1 MKRLLAMILS
11 ICILVVL
18 VAGCGQSE
26 QTPTAEAT
34 QEATQAITDWKA
46 DGTLKILAIGNS
58 FSDDTMEYVY
68 QIAKD
73 LGVENMVLGILYIG
87 GCTLDTHWSCANE
100 QKPSYEYRRNT
111 GSGWQTTKD
120 TKMSTALMD
129 ENWDYVTIQQASPE
143 AGDSASFTHLD
154 ELITFARERVP
165 KTAQLYWNMTWAYQ
179 GDCENTQFGMYD
191 YDQMKMYS
199 AITQTA
205 QSVIVPNDAFT
216 ALIPTGT
223 AIQNVRTSFIGDT
236 VNRDGYHLN
245 YQIGRYTVGLALV
258 RVVLDMPIDNVTF
271 KPDGVS
277 AEEQKVAIEAVNNA
291 VQTPFDVTNSVYTEQ
306 PGA

>member
-1 MKRLLAMILS
+1 MKRLLAMLLC
-11 ICILVVL
+11 ICILAVL
-18 VAGCGQSE
+18 VAGCGQEVEMPPVE
-26 QTPTAEAT
+26 QTKTETPE
-34 QEATQAITDWKA
+34 ITDWKA
-46 DGTLKILAIGNS
+46 DGVLKILAIGNS

-68 QIAKD
+68 QVAQD
-73 LGVENMVLGILYIG
+73 LGVEDMVLGILYIG
-87 GCTLDTHWSCANE
+87 GCTLDTHWSCASE
-100 QKPSYEYRRNT
+100 QKPAYEYRRNT
-111 GSGWQTTKD
+111 GSGWQTTVD
-120 TKMSTALMD
+120 TKMSTALID

-154 ELITFARERVP
+154 ELISFVRERVP
-165 KTAQLYWNMTWAYQ
+165 KTTQLYWNMTWAYQ

-205 QSVIVPNDAFT
+205 QSVIVPHDAFT
-216 ALIPTGT
+216 AVIPNGT
-223 AIQNVRTSFIGDT
+223 AIQNVRTSFVGDT
-236 VNRDGYHLN
+236 VTRDGYHLN
-245 YQIGRYTVGLALV
+245 HQIGRYTVGLALV

-291 VQTPFDVTNSVYTEQ
+291 VQNPFAVTNSAYADLQ
-306 PGA
+306 SA

>member
-1 MKRLLAMILS
+1 MKRLLAMLLC
-11 ICILVVL
+11 ICILAVL
-18 VAGCGQSE
+18 VAGCGQE
-26 QTPTAEAT
+26 VEMPPVAQTKTETPE
-34 QEATQAITDWKA
+34 ITDWKA
-46 DGTLKILAIGNS
+46 DGVLKILAIGNS

-68 QIAKD
+68 QIAQD
-73 LGVENMVLGILYIG
+73 LGVEDMVLGILYIG
-87 GCTLDTHWSCANE
+87 GCTLDTHWSCASE
-100 QKPSYEYRRNT
+100 QKPAYEYRRNT
-111 GSGWQTTKD
+111 GSGWQTTVD
-120 TKMSTALMD
+120 TKMSTALID

-154 ELITFARERVP
+154 ELVSFVRERVP
-165 KTAQLYWNMTWAYQ
+165 KTTQLYWNMTWAYQ